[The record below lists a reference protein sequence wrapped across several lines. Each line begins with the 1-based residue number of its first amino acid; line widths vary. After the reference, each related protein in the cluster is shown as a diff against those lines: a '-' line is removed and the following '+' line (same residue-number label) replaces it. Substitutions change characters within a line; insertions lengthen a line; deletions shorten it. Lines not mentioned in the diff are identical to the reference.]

1 MRRTMRVVGRV
12 IGGGTI
18 LSGIGVVTYANSK
31 FAPSTDETKRR
42 LGRFAEE
49 KDKRPS
55 PIEGVSRF
63 ARATYTCLVCAYE
76 YDSLFRKLENGEYES
91 RKSEAYL
98 RDLETLHWR
107 CAERTLE
114 LCRDL
119 GGIYVKVGQYVA
131 TLSPIVPEPWTT
143 TLKALQDKA
152 GSRPFHEISEFLRK
166 ELGVDNIEEIFESF
180 DEEPI
185 AAASLAQVHKAVLR
199 RDKSEVAVKIQYPYL
214 PNQVA
219 NDLYALEF
227 LANAV
232 AKYFPDFEFAWL
244 LPEFEDVADIELDF
258 VQERV
263 NADRMRELLSETSNV
278 YVPRVINDLS
288 GRRVLTM
295 EYVRGERVDDFE
307 TLSKMSIDP
316 KFVASKM
323 CEVFGDMM
331 FVHGLVH
338 CDPHPGNLLV
348 RKDSNGE
355 AQLVVLDHGMYVLC
369 LP

>member
-1 MRRTMRVVGRV
+1 M
-12 IGGGTI
+12 
-18 LSGIGVVTYANSK
+18 
-31 FAPSTDETKRR
+31 
-42 LGRFAEE
+42 
-49 KDKRPS
+49 
-55 PIEGVSRF
+55 
-63 ARATYTCLVCAYE
+63 
-76 YDSLFRKLENGEYES
+76 
-91 RKSEAYL
+91 
-98 RDLETLHWR
+98 
-107 CAERTLE
+107 
-114 LCRDL
+114 
-119 GGIYVKVGQYVA
+119 
-131 TLSPIVPEPWTT
+131 
-143 TLKALQDKA
+143 KALQDKA
-152 GSRPFHEISEFLRK
+152 RARPFHEIATFLRK
-166 ELGVDNIEEIFESF
+166 ELGNDMEEIFERF

-199 RDKSEVAVKIQYPYL
+199 SDKSEVAVKIQYPHL
-214 PNQVA
+214 PTQVA

-263 NADRMRELLSETSNV
+263 NANRMRDLLSETKNV
-278 YVPRVINDLS
+278 YVPEVINDLS

-295 EYVRGERVDDFE
+295 EYVRGARVDDVD
-307 TLSKMSIDP
+307 TLSKMNVDP

-348 RKDSNGE
+348 KKDENNNQV
-355 AQLVVLDHGMYVLC
+355 QLVILDHGMYVK
-369 LP
+369 LPFFFSIHTHTHTRFLLEIP